1 MQIFVVENF
10 QYGVWN
16 YFYIEAMAGDRS
28 FTLVICDHC
37 SFLFHTENWREEAQG
52 EDEQHIHETRKK
64 NLSRENG
71 VLNGPLHRGTEEN
84 NPLYRLQSRLRWEI
98 CEYAKN
104 RFELIWKGVFIF
116 IS

>member
-1 MQIFVVENF
+1 MQIFIVVENF
-10 QYGVWN
+10 RYGVWN

-28 FTLVICDHC
+28 FTLVICDQC

-71 VLNGPLHRGTEEN
+71 VLNGAPSSRNRREQSIVSPAKPTEMRN
-84 NPLYRLQSRLRWEI
+84 MRI
-98 CEYAKN
+98 C
-104 RFELIWKGVFIF
+104 
-116 IS
+116 

>member
-1 MQIFVVENF
+1 MQIFIVVENF
-10 QYGVWN
+10 RYGVWN

-71 VLNGPLHRGTEEN
+71 VLNGAPSSQNRREQSTVSPAKPTEMRN
-84 NPLYRLQSRLRWEI
+84 MRI
-98 CEYAKN
+98 C
-104 RFELIWKGVFIF
+104 
-116 IS
+116 